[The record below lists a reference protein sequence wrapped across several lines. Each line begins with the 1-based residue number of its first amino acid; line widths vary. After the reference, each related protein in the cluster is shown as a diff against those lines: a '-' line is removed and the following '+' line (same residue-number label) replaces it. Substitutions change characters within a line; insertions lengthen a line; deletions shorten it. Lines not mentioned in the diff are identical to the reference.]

1 MKNNLIT
8 GKIYKVIGTNITGMI
23 VSYDELED
31 KVLLLVDNNIEMI
44 IKGDEHR
51 STSDIIKG
59 VR

>member
-51 STSDIIKG
+51 STSDILKG
-59 VR
+59 GR